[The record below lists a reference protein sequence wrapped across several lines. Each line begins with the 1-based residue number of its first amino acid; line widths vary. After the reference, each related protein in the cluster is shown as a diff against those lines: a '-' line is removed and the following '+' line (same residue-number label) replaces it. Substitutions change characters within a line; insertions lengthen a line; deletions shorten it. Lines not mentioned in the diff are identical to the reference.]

1 MTDKQKNWIRNID
14 KFVEANS
21 ENWVR
26 FDDEEVRQVFP
37 ELFSPMVKKYRL
49 KMDVMGFEKGTIW
62 IVIDGKDI
70 CYKDYKFPLK
80 NFSNFMVYF
89 EEVHDGC
96 EMIDVKDIN
105 LPEGA
110 SENVFGKPAPIT
122 GTLHTKVTSASTQP
136 FPIVE
141 VKRRIL
147 TVDGSIG
154 LFRAQGNIEITS
166 FGDAAFHKRTEHQL
180 NSLDGVMEVK
190 LISK

>member
-26 FDDEEVRQVFP
+26 FDDEEVREVFP
-37 ELFSPMVKKYRL
+37 ELFSPRVKKYRL
-49 KMDVMGFEKGTIW
+49 KMDTLGFEKGTIW

-110 SENVFGKPAPIT
+110 SENVSGKPAQIT
-122 GTLHTKVTSASTQP
+122 GTLLS
-136 FPIVE
+136 
-141 VKRRIL
+141 R
-147 TVDGSIG
+147 
-154 LFRAQGNIEITS
+154 ITS
-166 FGDAAFHKRTEHQL
+166 MHHDHRFPYQGEI
-180 NSLDGVMEVK
+180 NVSLDGSFGEYRAEGSLRLTGHSSIPAADIINLKKALEGYLEVTLRK
-190 LISK
+190 